1 MDAALQPTTSPPT
14 DAWTIAAIGV
24 LAYIAETVGH
34 ELIGHGGVCLLG
46 GNRITALAPLWM
58 RCSVQTLPMVAAGP
72 LFNFVAAAL
81 LAVAL
86 RVRTWPGA
94 VGYFLWLTCAFNV
107 LVACGYLIVG
117 GATTWG
123 DWGVVFASVS
133 PAWAWRI
140 ALVAIGAAGYILAL
154 RGLGRSYAQIAGEAG
169 YAPGVLRDRTLLA
182 GAAAAVVAVGAEI
195 AGGRWAVGSLALS
208 LGCTLFVGWTLGRV
222 LKPAEPAPR
231 LHAPRQPGAGLPP
244 RSWRQG
250 SLSFGSARWPRLA
263 EPPPLVDGLSR
274 QR

>member
-1 MDAALQPTTSPPT
+1 MDAAARPQPPSPPT

-34 ELIGHGGVCLLG
+34 ELIGHGGVCVLG

-58 RCSVQTLPMVAAGP
+58 RCSVQTIPMVAAGP
-72 LFNFVAAAL
+72 LFNFLAAAL

-86 RVRTWPGA
+86 RVRACAGP

-123 DWGVVFASVS
+123 DWGVVFAGAG
-133 PAWAWRI
+133 PAWPWRV
-140 ALVAIGAAGYILAL
+140 ALVAIGAAGYVLAL
-154 RGLGRSYAQIAGEAG
+154 RGLGRAYARIAGEG
-169 YAPGVLRDRTLLA
+169 GFAPAVRTKRTLLA
-182 GAAAAVVAVGAEI
+182 GAAAAVAAVGAEI

-208 LGCTLFVGWTLGRV
+208 LGCTLFIGWTLGRV
-222 LKPAEPAPR
+222 LKPAEPAK
-231 LHAPRQPGAGLPP
+231 APP
-244 RSWRQG
+244 RTAP
-250 SLSFGSARWPRLA
+250 SLGWITAAVVAAGVFIGWVGPVATL
-263 EPPPLVDGLSR
+263 G
-274 QR
+274 